1 MRTPMLKKQLGRNG
15 TDDEEE
21 AWIGTVDGKAT
32 SEATSH
38 KKLTNY
44 LNANQLQ
51 TTTRTVLFVA

>member
-1 MRTPMLKKQLGRNG
+1 MLKKQLGRNG